1 MPSNSQS
8 IDSERTSPRPW
19 TINGDGSDFVFAG
32 PAPNAFQALPNWTSP
47 RRKFLT
53 TAKKK
58 LSTSELMPSKI
69 DSAVSGGAAIRLCSG
84 LGHLA
89 RLLPAFR
96 GKSRLCR
103 TVASKMLAGRRRAVV
118 RVDLPDGCRLL
129 LDPRGRTEAQA
140 FYHGLLD
147 CDDLDF
153 FRCCVGNNSVALDI
167 GANIGL
173 VSIPLGRH
181 LKSLHGRLICFEPV
195 ATNVQRL
202 RANATLNEFDAT
214 VTIIQCA
221 LGRTECEM
229 QIGREA
235 SGGAET
241 GNALLNPGSAN
252 NGEMELTTTRV
263 RRLDDVAAELKLDRL
278 DFAKID
284 VEGAELEV
292 LHGGI
297 ETIKRFRPILYGE
310 FNSGL
315 MPRFGGSFV
324 DVGKLMSPLGYRALA
339 FKHRLDLEFVEY
351 TAGRGNAVLCPEEKA
366 EALLQRCTAERESA

>member
-1 MPSNSQS
+1 M
-8 IDSERTSPRPW
+8 
-19 TINGDGSDFVFAG
+19 
-32 PAPNAFQALPNWTSP
+32 
-47 RRKFLT
+47 

-58 LSTSELMPSKI
+58 LSTSELMPS
-69 DSAVSGGAAIRLCSG
+69 DFDVAVSGGAAVRLCSG
-84 LGHLA
+84 LGRFA

-96 GKSRLCR
+96 GKSRMCR
-103 TVASKMLAGRRRAVV
+103 TISAKLLTGRRRAVV

-147 CDDLDF
+147 RDDLDF
-153 FRCCVGNNSVALDI
+153 FRCCIGNGSVALDI

-195 ATNVQRL
+195 ATNAHRL
-202 RANATLNEFDAT
+202 RANATLNELDAT
-214 VTIIQCA
+214 ATIIQCA

-229 QIGREA
+229 QIGRET

-241 GNALLNPGSAN
+241 GNALLNPGSGNDAD
-252 NGEMELTTTRV
+252 MELTTTPV

-297 ETIKRFRPILYGE
+297 ETITRFRPILYGE
-310 FNSGL
+310 FNSSL
-315 MPRFGGSFV
+315 MPRFGVSFA

-339 FKHRLDLEFVEY
+339 FRHRLDLEFVDY
-351 TAGRGNAVLCPEEKA
+351 TAGRGNAVLCPREKA
-366 EALLQRCTAERESA
+366 EPLLHRCTAERDST